1 MINWDARDEIDLNT
15 RTAQAKP
22 SFQQMKTVLCNK
34 NISFKTRYRVL
45 KCYIYPIFHY
55 NCESWNISNRMT
67 SKINSFEMWCF
78 RRMQRISWMARKT
91 NEAVLHQ
98 VNQNKSLLKNIKIR
112 QYKFLGHINR
122 KLKLEHLSLTGKII
136 GKRAPGKQRQT
147 YLTQFN
153 KNTQTII
160 HNSYERDQWA
170 TFTHEAVNAWFRQG
184 N

>member
-1 MINWDARDEIDLNT
+1 
-15 RTAQAKP
+15 
-22 SFQQMKTVLCNK
+22 MKTVLCNK

-45 KCYIYPIFHY
+45 KCYIYPIFYY
-55 NCESWNISNRMT
+55 NCESWNISNRMA
-67 SKINSFEMWCF
+67 SKINSFKMWCF

-91 NEAVLHQ
+91 NEDVLHQ
-98 VNQNKSLLKNIKIR
+98 VNQNNSLLKNIKIR

-122 KLKLEHLSLTGKII
+122 KLKLEHLSLSLTGKII

-147 YLTQFN
+147 YLIQFN

-160 HNSYERDQWA
+160 QSSFERDQWA

>member
-1 MINWDARDEIDLNT
+1 
-15 RTAQAKP
+15 
-22 SFQQMKTVLCNK
+22 MKTVLCNK
-34 NISFKTRYRVL
+34 NISFKTRYRAL
-45 KCYIYPIFHY
+45 KCYILVYPIFHY
-55 NCESWNISNRMT
+55 NCESWNISNGMA
-67 SKINSFEMWCF
+67 SIINRFEMWCF
-78 RRMQRISWMARKT
+78 RRTQRILWMARKT
-91 NEAVLHQ
+91 NDDVLDQ

-136 GKRAPGKQRQT
+136 EKRAPGKQRQT
-147 YLTQFN
+147 CLAQFN

-160 HNSYERDQWA
+160 QSSYKRDQWA